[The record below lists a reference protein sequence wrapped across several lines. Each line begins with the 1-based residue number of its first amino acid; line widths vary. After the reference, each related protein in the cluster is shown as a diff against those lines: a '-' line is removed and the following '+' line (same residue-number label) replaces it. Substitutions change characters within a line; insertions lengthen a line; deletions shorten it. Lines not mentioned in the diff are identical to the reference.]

1 MFVCLKQSID
11 KTCALKVSTS
21 GYNPTVCISNGA
33 HNKIYDNGPTYLKIL
48 ISRIT
53 IYSRSTVKYI
63 SSTIWELDKQMSRLD
78 GDVTKFNEFVKLQLN
93 ALKARSEIRQ
103 MTAMQQ
109 LL

>member
-1 MFVCLKQSID
+1 
-11 KTCALKVSTS
+11 
-21 GYNPTVCISNGA
+21 
-33 HNKIYDNGPTYLKIL
+33 
-48 ISRIT
+48 
-53 IYSRSTVKYI
+53 
-63 SSTIWELDKQMSRLD
+63 MSRLD